1 MYPWCFMFVCLFI
14 AAWAIFQLSG
24 GCHHYR
30 WLGCKFR
37 PMLGAQGHWAGRDL
51 YRATPTAT
59 QNLGLYSLI
68 RKTGT
73 HVPQWGSNPQLK
85 DHQIFEPDALSTAPH
100 GRLDVLCTTTID
112 VVLATSTS
120 ILSIEMGFIEQL
132 HYIITVVIHFTA
144 GQEKIAEMVERLWVN
159 HFWYVCKTANNM
171 DEFMV
176 CNTDLLQRYFNSNS
190 SFTQIFKFRLY
201 L

>member
-1 MYPWCFMFVCLFI
+1 MWPPIFFLNTGLFI
-14 AAWAIFQLSG
+14 CFVYSRLSNFSAITDDWAANLGLCSALRAFEQGRIFIV
-24 GCHHYR
+24 
-30 WLGCKFR
+30 
-37 PMLGAQGHWAGRDL
+37 P
-51 YRATPTAT
+51 TPTAT
-59 QNLGLYSLI
+59 RDLSLYGLI

-144 GQEKIAEMVERLWVN
+144 GQEKIAEMVERL
-159 HFWYVCKTANNM
+159 
-171 DEFMV
+171 
-176 CNTDLLQRYFNSNS
+176 
-190 SFTQIFKFRLY
+190 
-201 L
+201 